1 MGTGKASLPSAM
13 VLALDKEALFVE
25 CQLEHSTA
33 GEALELPLP
42 GARQAV
48 T

>member
-13 VLALDKEALFVE
+13 VLALDKEALFTE
-25 CQLEHSTA
+25 CQPEHSTA

-42 GARQAV
+42 SAR
-48 T
+48 